1 MSLMYGEASAME
13 ERQPDSE
20 GSHRRRGSPHYLCKT
35 RNERGLRACVSSL
48 PVTPHLEDSQESI
61 Q

>member
-1 MSLMYGEASAME
+1 ME
-13 ERQPDSE
+13 ERQPDGE